1 MWWGGRGQ
9 SFNIAPQKV
18 EPDMGVRRG
27 RLGLGR
33 EGHHGQDG
41 VNEEDMEIE
50 EELRK
55 ELEEEEG
62 VSHINFS

>member
-1 MWWGGRGQ
+1 MVGGSGPEFQHRPPEGG
-9 SFNIAPQKV
+9 ARHGGK
-18 EPDMGVRRG
+18 EG

-41 VNEEDMEIE
+41 VNEKDMEIK